1 MTPMTTAPTALPQ
14 STALA
19 EAEPESLSTLFSRD
33 PEGYTQQDLA
43 TIVRVLQ
50 EQRER
55 WLKAAEA
62 TPGKPKKLTTT
73 LSTPGEIGL

>member
-1 MTPMTTAPTALPQ
+1 MTTTPALPQ
-14 STALA
+14 SPALA
-19 EAEPESLSTLFSRD
+19 EAEPESLSVLFSRD

-55 WLKAAEA
+55 WLKAAESGV
-62 TPGKPKKLTTT
+62 TTTGKPKKLTTT

>member
-1 MTPMTTAPTALPQ
+1 MTPKTTALPQ

-62 TPGKPKKLTTT
+62 GTTTPGKPKKLTTT